1 MTVKVPFTIS
11 RSDPPDCTVIGEPPL
26 FRLSSVTFPV
36 TVTVAD
42 TFAGTVMVLPVMLV
56 DKV

>member
-1 MTVKVPFTIS
+1 M
-11 RSDPPDCTVIGEPPL
+11 IGEPPPAAL
-26 FRLSSVTFPV
+26 FNVTFAPAG